1 MSSSLIRIGLLGL
14 PLAASCPVYAAE
26 TVEPGTTVLP
36 TIKVTGEA
44 VQDGYKADAASTAKT
59 NTPLR
64 DVPQSISVITR
75 QTLDD
80 LNTQNI
86 GEAMQYVP
94 GVGMA
99 QGEGNRETPVIRGSS
114 STGDFFLDGMRD
126 DVQYYRDLYNIE
138 RVEVLKG
145 PNGALFGRGGVGG
158 LINRVSKEA
167 GFDPLRK
174 LSLQLGS
181 YNDRRIAADLG
192 QGVTDNLALRLNAM
206 YEDTDSYR
214 DDVTLERYGVNPT
227 MTWLAGDRTKIVF
240 GAEYFH
246 DERIADRGVP
256 SYQGKP
262 LDTSRGT
269 FFGNPQESPTDTTVK
284 QANLLVEH
292 RFSDSVVLRNRTR
305 YADFDKYYRN
315 VFPGA
320 VNTQTVDGNAPGT
333 VVAISAYDNATQR
346 QNFFNQ
352 TDLNFV
358 ANTGAIVH
366 KFLTGFEFGRQDTD
380 NFRETGYFDSVAP
393 NRTSV
398 NVPVSNPRTDLP
410 ISWRQSATDA
420 DNTGTADIAALYIQ
434 DEIVFAPAF
443 QLVLGLRYDHFK
455 VDFTNNRTATD
466 FSSKDDLFSPR
477 AALVFKPIESL
488 TTYASYSLTYQPRAG
503 DQLSSLSATNA
514 SLDPEEFTNYEIGL
528 KWDANKRLA
537 FTAALFQLERTNVA
551 ITDPNDPTLSVLVD
565 GQQNRGVELGLSGN
579 VTTRWSIIAAGTYQD
594 AEISSDQSAAV
605 QKGARL
611 ANVAKTS
618 FSLWNRYD
626 VSNHWGFGVG
636 IVNRA
641 SLFAATENVD
651 TPTSNV
657 KLPSFT
663 RVDGAVYYAFNAQW
677 QAQLNVEN
685 LFDKDYFQFANS
697 NNNITPGSPR
707 AARVSLSARF

>member
-14 PLAASCPVYAAE
+14 PFAASFSAYAADLAE
-26 TVEPGTTVLP
+26 ANTVVLP
-36 TIKVTGEA
+36 TVNVTGEA
-44 VQDGYKADAASTAKT
+44 EAEGYKADTASTAKT
-59 NTPLR
+59 DTPLR

-75 QTLDD
+75 QTMDD

-99 QGEGNRETPVIRGSS
+99 QGEGNRETPVIRGNS
-114 STGDFFLDGMRD
+114 STGDFFLDSMRD

-192 QGVTDNLALRLNAM
+192 QGLTDRVAVRLNTM

-227 MTWLAGDRTKIVF
+227 MTWLASDRTKVVF

-256 SYQGKP
+256 SFQGKP
-262 LDTSRGT
+262 IDTSRGT
-269 FFGNPQESPTDTTVK
+269 FFGNPDESPTDTTVK

-305 YADFDKYYRN
+305 YADYDKYYAN

-320 VNTQTVDGNAPGT
+320 VNTQPVNGNPPGT
-333 VVAISAYDNATQR
+333 VVSISAYGQATQR

-358 ANTGAIVH
+358 ANTGRIVH
-366 KFLTGFEFGRQDTD
+366 KFLTGVELGQQDTD
-380 NFRETGYFDSVAP
+380 NFRETGYFDSESP
-393 NRTSV
+393 GQTSV
-398 NVPVSNPRTDLP
+398 TVPVSNPRTTLP

-420 DNTGTADIAALYIQ
+420 DNTSTADIAAPYIQ
-434 DEIVFAPAF
+434 DEIVFTPAF
-443 QLVLGLRYDHFK
+443 QLLLGLRYDRFE
-455 VDFTNNRTATD
+455 VDFTNKRTAVD
-466 FSSKDDLFSPR
+466 LSSTDDLFSPR
-477 AALVFKPIESL
+477 AALVFKPTASVSA
-488 TTYASYSLTYQPRAG
+488 YASYSLTYQPRAG
-503 DQLSSLSATNA
+503 EQLASLSATNA
-514 SLDPEEFTNYEIGL
+514 ALDPEEFTNYEIGL
-528 KWDANKRLA
+528 KWDASKRLA

-551 ITDPNDPTLSVLVD
+551 VADPNVIL
-565 GQQNRGVELGLSGN
+565 
-579 VTTRWSIIAAGTYQD
+579 
-594 AEISSDQSAAV
+594 
-605 QKGARL
+605 AR
-611 ANVAKTS
+611 
-618 FSLWNRYD
+618 
-626 VSNHWGFGVG
+626 
-636 IVNRA
+636 
-641 SLFAATENVD
+641 
-651 TPTSNV
+651 
-657 KLPSFT
+657 
-663 RVDGAVYYAFNAQW
+663 
-677 QAQLNVEN
+677 
-685 LFDKDYFQFANS
+685 
-697 NNNITPGSPR
+697 
-707 AARVSLSARF
+707 